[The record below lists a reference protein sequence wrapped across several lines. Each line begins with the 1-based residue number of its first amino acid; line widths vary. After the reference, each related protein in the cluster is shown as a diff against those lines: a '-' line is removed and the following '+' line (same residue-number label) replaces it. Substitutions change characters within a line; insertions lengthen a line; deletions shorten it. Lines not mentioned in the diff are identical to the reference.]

1 MILGIGND
9 MRGDDAL
16 GSVLA
21 QKMSHLFAD
30 KKNLIVF
37 DCKTVPEN
45 FTGAIKKEKPS
56 HIILLDAV
64 EMNKPPGHIRLVEK
78 EEIDNY
84 SISTH
89 AMPLSFFIKYLEST
103 SPSEIFLLGI
113 QPKKMNLIGEISR
126 EVEKSMNHV
135 LKVFNKVI
143 NQSSP
148 KN

>member
-21 QKMSHLFAD
+21 QKMSNLFSENKD
-30 KKNLIVF
+30 VVIF
-37 DCKTVPEN
+37 DGKTVPEN
-45 FTGAIKKEKPS
+45 FTGAIKRENPS

-64 EMNKPPGHIRLVEK
+64 KMKETPGYIKFVNK
-78 EEIDNY
+78 EEIANY

-103 SPSEIFLLGI
+103 SPSELILLGI
-113 QPKKMNLIGEISR
+113 QPKDMNLICEISS
-126 EVEKSMNHV
+126 EVQKSMGYV
-135 LKVFNKVI
+135 LELFNTVL
-143 NQSSP
+143 NET
-148 KN
+148 